1 MNPPTLPSPSR
12 PAGSASGDGPAR
24 GAALQER
31 IQSLRLPTEEA
42 KRRSSST
49 LPWVLCLLLTS
60 STLGLAYVLV
70 ARGLLKEK
78 VEATTADGGAVDSS
92 PLVSRGDVAGEGEI
106 LLESKGYIIPAH
118 QILVSPKVSGMILRL
133 HFDKLREGQRV
144 PMGAP
149 LAEIESVEYEA
160 DAARARANC
169 LSSKHRWEE
178 LKNGS
183 RPEEI
188 EEAWNQWKESE
199 DLEAQFKKT
208 FERNVALRAKNVLSP
223 QEFDQS
229 KADYQAA
236 QKRVQ
241 RLAAT
246 WKMIKDGPR
255 KERIEAA
262 KSEYDLLKAECAKA
276 EWRLSNCTIRAPISG
291 TILKKNAEEGNV
303 VNPVA
308 FNGSFS
314 LCEMADLSDLEVDLS
329 IQERDVSR
337 VFALQRCRVRS
348 EAYPDRPYDGY
359 VSRLMPIADRAKGAV
374 PVRVKIRIPRE
385 EEGVYLKPEMAAV
398 VTFLKGKIDDPS
410 AVADPA
416 IAEGPDE
423 ANGE

>member
-1 MNPPTLPSPSR
+1 MSTPTR
-12 PAGSASGDGPAR
+12 TAGGDAPR
-24 GAALQER
+24 STALQDR
-31 IQSLRLPTEEA
+31 IQSLRLPSAETA
-42 KRRSSST
+42 PQSSNVVPWTLCLILLGTTSALGYVVVSNDLLGSKPAIIATQESASQDSASADGTGT
-49 LPWVLCLLLTS
+49 LP
-60 STLGLAYVLV
+60 A
-70 ARGLLKEK
+70 
-78 VEATTADGGAVDSS
+78 
-92 PLVSRGDVAGEGEI
+92 EGEI

-144 PMGAP
+144 PIGAP
-149 LAEIESVEYEA
+149 LAEIECIEYEA
-160 DAARARANC
+160 DAARAQANC
-169 LSSKHRWEE
+169 LAARQRYEE
-178 LKNGS
+178 LVNGS

-188 EEAWNQWKESE
+188 EEAWNQWKEAE
-199 DLEAQFKKT
+199 DQFEQFQKT
-208 FERNVALRAKNVLSP
+208 YNRNIELRAKNVLSL

-229 KADYQAA
+229 KADYLAA
-236 QKRVQ
+236 QKRVL
-241 RLAAT
+241 RLGAT

-262 KSEYDLLKAECAKA
+262 RADWNLAKAECAKA

-337 VFALQRCRVRS
+337 VFVLQKCKIRS
-348 EAYPDRPYDGY
+348 EAFPNRPYDGY

-398 VTFLKGKIDDPS
+398 VTFLNAKFEGL
-410 AVADPA
+410 VAEGDEAA
-416 IAEGPDE
+416 IAETPDSAHE
-423 ANGE
+423 LSNQAK